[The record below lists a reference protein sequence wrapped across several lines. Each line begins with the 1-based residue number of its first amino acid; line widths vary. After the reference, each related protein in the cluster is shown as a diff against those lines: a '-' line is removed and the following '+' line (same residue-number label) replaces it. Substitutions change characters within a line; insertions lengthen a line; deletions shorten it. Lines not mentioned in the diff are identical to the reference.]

1 MNLRDRALQVGGEY
15 NSLILRM
22 ADNADSFLR
31 ALDASGIESAGDLI
45 ESRLVLSTELV
56 QCGKALKP
64 LVQEI
69 EHAGA
74 GQDPELRGVL
84 ADIHSNL
91 ASLNEKQR
99 ACEAE
104 LSARMDQCRAD
115 LMTLE
120 QHSGLR
126 RTYTGRLRDQDARFL
141 DSMR

>member
-1 MNLRDRALQVGGEY
+1 MNVRDRALQVGGEY

-45 ESRLVLSTELV
+45 ESRSAPVRGARAVRGGAQTARA
-56 QCGKALKP
+56 GDRALGGRSD
-64 LVQEI
+64 L
-69 EHAGA
+69 
-74 GQDPELRGVL
+74 ELRGVL

-91 ASLNEKQR
+91 ASLNEKQK

-126 RTYTGRLRDQDARFL
+126 RTYGGRLRDQDARFL

>member
-1 MNLRDRALQVGGEY
+1 MNVRDRALQVGGEY

-22 ADNADSFLR
+22 TDNADSFLR
-31 ALDASGIESAGDLI
+31 ALDASGIESASDLI
-45 ESRLVLSTELV
+45 ESRLFLCAELA
-56 QCGKALKP
+56 QCGEALKP

-69 EHAGA
+69 ERSAA
-74 GQDPELRGVL
+74 GQELELRGVL

-91 ASLNEKQR
+91 ASLNEKQQ

-104 LSARMDQCRAD
+104 LSTRMDQCRAD
-115 LMTLE
+115 LITLE

-126 RTYTGRLRDQDARFL
+126 RTYSGRLRDQDARFL